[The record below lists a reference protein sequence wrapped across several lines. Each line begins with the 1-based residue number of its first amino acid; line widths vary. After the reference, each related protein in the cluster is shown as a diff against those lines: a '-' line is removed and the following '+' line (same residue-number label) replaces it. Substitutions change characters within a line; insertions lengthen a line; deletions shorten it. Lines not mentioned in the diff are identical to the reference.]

1 MNTPYLILIFIEFII
16 ILPIILT
23 LFVKYLAERKGW
35 DSPYGKTYSFV
46 SIWSIFY
53 FTLTLIFIALPDY
66 FRINDFGTFSSIA
79 NILILIAEAIFVAFS
94 IKIIYKKEIGE
105 TFLFTLIIVVFKFLI
120 TFCVGILLSPLGMNI
135 QIL

>member
-1 MNTPYLILIFIEFII
+1 MNIPYLILNFIEFII

-35 DSPYGKTYSFV
+35 DSPYDKTYSFV

-66 FRINDFGTFSSIA
+66 FQINDFGTFHLIA
-79 NILILIAEAIFVAFS
+79 NILILIAEAVFVTFS
-94 IKIIYKKEIGE
+94 IKIIYKKEIRDS
-105 TFLFTLIIVVFKFLI
+105 FLFTLILVVFKI
-120 TFCVGILLSPLGMNI
+120 IIIFCVGMLLSPLGMVI
-135 QIL
+135 QDL